1 MLTAEQLRAARA
13 LLRIEQAD
21 LAKRSGVS
29 VATIKRFEAMDG
41 PIKARTET
49 VELLRDA
56 LDALGVIFIPKNG
69 DDVGVRL
76 RKPAAVYVEPASAS
90 KPAAGAKTSVPKK
103 ARPRRS

>member
-13 LLRIEQAD
+13 LLRIEQTD
-21 LAKRSGVS
+21 LAERSGVS
-29 VATIKRFEAMDG
+29 LATIKRFEAMDG

-49 VELLRDA
+49 VALLCAA

-76 RKPAAVYVEPASAS
+76 RKRTTGATAKSAGAS
-90 KPAAGAKTSVPKK
+90 KPVPTANLLKKT
-103 ARPRRS
+103 RPR

>member
-1 MLTAEQLRAARA
+1 MITAEQLRAARA

-21 LAKRSGVS
+21 LAERSGVS

-49 VELLRDA
+49 VELLRAA
-56 LDALGVIFIPKNG
+56 LDALGVILIPKNG

-76 RKPAAVYVEPASAS
+76 RKPAAVPAEHPS
-90 KPAAGAKTSVPKK
+90 KPIAGKPVVPPKK
-103 ARPRRS
+103 TRPRRS

>member
-1 MLTAEQLRAARA
+1 MITAEQLRAARA

-21 LAKRSGVS
+21 LAQRSGVS

-49 VELLRDA
+49 VELLRAA

-76 RKPAAVYVEPASAS
+76 RKTATVQNEPARAS
-90 KPAAGAKTSVPKK
+90 KPAPATRPAAAKKT
-103 ARPRRS
+103 RPRRS

>member
-1 MLTAEQLRAARA
+1 VITAEQLRAARA

-21 LAKRSGVS
+21 LAQRSGVS

-49 VELLRDA
+49 LELLRAA

-76 RKPAAVYVEPASAS
+76 RKPAAASAAHPSKPVAS
-90 KPAAGAKTSVPKK
+90 KPVVPPKK
-103 ARPRRS
+103 TRPRRS

>member
-1 MLTAEQLRAARA
+1 MITAEQLRAARA
-13 LLRIEQAD
+13 LLRIEQLD

-29 VATIKRFEAMDG
+29 LATIKRFESMDG

-49 VELLRDA
+49 VELLCAA

-76 RKPAAVYVEPASAS
+76 RKRAAASTDAS
-90 KPAAGAKTSVPKK
+90 KPAAGTKTSPRKK
-103 ARPRRS
+103 TRQRRS

>member
-21 LAKRSGVS
+21 LAERSGVS
-29 VATIKRFEAMDG
+29 LATIKRFEAMDG

-49 VELLRDA
+49 VALLWAA
-56 LDALGVIFIPKNG
+56 LDALGVIFIPRNG

-76 RKPAAVYVEPASAS
+76 RKRNASAGQPARAP
-90 KPAAGAKTSVPKK
+90 KPVSAAKPVSPKK
-103 ARPRRS
+103 K

>member
-1 MLTAEQLRAARA
+1 MITAEQLRAARA

-21 LAKRSGVS
+21 LAQRSGVS

-49 VELLRDA
+49 VELLRVA

-76 RKPAAVYVEPASAS
+76 RKTVQDEPARAS
-90 KPAAGAKTSVPKK
+90 KPAPATQPAAAKKT
-103 ARPRRS
+103 RPRRS

>member
-1 MLTAEQLRAARA
+1 MITAEQLRAARA

-21 LAKRSGVS
+21 LAERSGVS

-49 VELLRDA
+49 VELLRSA
-56 LDALGVIFIPKNG
+56 LDALGVILIPKNG

-76 RKPAAVYVEPASAS
+76 RKPAAATAEHPS
-90 KPAAGAKTSVPKK
+90 KPAAVKPTTPPKK
-103 ARPRRS
+103 TRRKRT